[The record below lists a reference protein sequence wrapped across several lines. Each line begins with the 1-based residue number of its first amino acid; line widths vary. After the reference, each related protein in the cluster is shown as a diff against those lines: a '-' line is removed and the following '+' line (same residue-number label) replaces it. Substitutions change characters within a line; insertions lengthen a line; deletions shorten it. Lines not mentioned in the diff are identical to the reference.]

1 LHAHEKVL
9 KFISLFC
16 LVILVPTNKNTRT
29 VAAKS
34 LKAAKNMTQK
44 SSELAMET
52 NFFMKLGT

>member
-1 LHAHEKVL
+1 MKNKRAKSRQSEKD
-9 KFISLFC
+9 
-16 LVILVPTNKNTRT
+16 RYRDT